1 MKAYDDS
8 LTKWVEKAELAKFS
22 ALYFMGGLTHDAL
35 DCKIVD
41 IEKVESMRRVIPL
54 AVVGNGVATQVTL
67 TSPTF

>member
-8 LTKWVEKAELAKFS
+8 LTKWVENAEPAKFS
-22 ALYFMGGLTHDAL
+22 AFYFMGGRTHDAL
-35 DCKIVD
+35 DFKIVD

-54 AVVGNGVATQVTL
+54 AVVGNGVTTQVTL